1 MCIRDRVILLGRE
14 TIYRNGQRVGWLS
27 SGGFGYTINKSI
39 GYGYVRS
46 KFVIDKNYIL
56 EGSYELEVATKK
68 IKCNVHLDSL
78 YDPQMLKIK
87 A

>member
-1 MCIRDRVILLGRE
+1 M
-14 TIYRNGQRVGWLS
+14 S

-68 IKCNVHLDSL
+68 IKCNVNLDSI
-78 YDPQMLKIK
+78 YDPQILKIK
-87 A
+87 D

>member
-1 MCIRDRVILLGRE
+1 MHYLTSNFNLME
-14 TIYRNGQRVGWLS
+14 THSLW
-27 SGGFGYTINKSI
+27 NKLKKNLI
-39 GYGYVRS
+39 
-46 KFVIDKNYIL
+46 VIDKNYIL